1 MLIKDQ
7 IKNIVLN
14 QLKKIYVDLPVTS
27 YIHIDWDK
35 VTDDFEGSI
44 DFCDANNRSYDFCVE
59 YENNKFE
66 LVWIKETKIQCS
78 KNLIYSIDREKKY
91 GNEKN

>member
-7 IKNIVLN
+7 IKNIVIN
-14 QLKKIYVDLPVTS
+14 ELKKIYVDLPATS

-35 VTDDFEGSI
+35 VTDNFEGSI
-44 DFCDANNRSYDFCVE
+44 DFCYADNRSYDFCVE

-66 LVWIKETKIQCS
+66 LVWIKEIKFQLS
-78 KNLIYSIDREKKY
+78 KNLIYSIDGEK
-91 GNEKN
+91 